1 MEQESISSI
10 ISSSSDAFMSTN
22 GVISAIFN
30 SHMQK
35 YERAEKYL
43 ETAILK
49 KGAASDED
57 IEIAARLYAI
67 PMLRKKYKNIAK
79 TLNKADSLCKKRI
92 QETGEEVTDV
102 DDDWIMYFMDRASN
116 ISEEGIQSI
125 FACILTQECCKRG
138 SIRKVMIDRLALLDK
153 KSARLF
159 ATLCQLTYD
168 VEVDDKRTYSI
179 PLYLRDDTLL
189 DLVRNEAVD
198 FSEEQAIDYQR
209 FLSLDGLGADSL
221 LADIES
227 ELDILHEIG
236 LINLSEDGDEGD
248 IYSAINSIFSFRI
261 GAKKVGRL
269 SLYDKEL
276 MISYIC
282 TGNLTYTKMG
292 LDLYNSLKDV
302 YPPYSELY
310 SLLKVYIQL
319 QKNR

>member
-1 MEQESISSI
+1 M
-10 ISSSSDAFMSTN
+10 F
-22 GVISAIFN
+22 
-30 SHMQK
+30 
-35 YERAEKYL
+35 
-43 ETAILK
+43 
-49 KGAASDED
+49 
-57 IEIAARLYAI
+57 
-67 PMLRKKYKNIAK
+67 
-79 TLNKADSLCKKRI
+79 
-92 QETGEEVTDV
+92 
-102 DDDWIMYFMDRASN
+102 
-116 ISEEGIQSI
+116 
-125 FACILTQECCKRG
+125 
-138 SIRKVMIDRLALLDK
+138 
-153 KSARLF
+153 
-159 ATLCQLTYD
+159 
-168 VEVDDKRTYSI
+168 YSI

-310 SLLKVYIQL
+310 SLLKAYIQL

>member
-1 MEQESISSI
+1 MLIENPAFIGNYTGFKNLKVLASIQ
-10 ISSSSDAFMSTN
+10 N
-22 GVISAIFN
+22 
-30 SHMQK
+30 
-35 YERAEKYL
+35 R
-43 ETAILK
+43 
-49 KGAASDED
+49 
-57 IEIAARLYAI
+57 
-67 PMLRKKYKNIAK
+67 
-79 TLNKADSLCKKRI
+79 
-92 QETGEEVTDV
+92 V
-102 DDDWIMYFMDRASN
+102 DD
-116 ISEEGIQSI
+116 EH
-125 FACILTQECCKRG
+125 
-138 SIRKVMIDRLALLDK
+138 IREVIHQVGLDP
-153 KSARLF
+153 
-159 ATLCQLTYD
+159 
-168 VEVDDKRTYSI
+168 DDKRTYSI

-310 SLLKVYIQL
+310 SLLKAYIQL

>member
-1 MEQESISSI
+1 
-10 ISSSSDAFMSTN
+10 
-22 GVISAIFN
+22 
-30 SHMQK
+30 
-35 YERAEKYL
+35 
-43 ETAILK
+43 
-49 KGAASDED
+49 
-57 IEIAARLYAI
+57 
-67 PMLRKKYKNIAK
+67 
-79 TLNKADSLCKKRI
+79 
-92 QETGEEVTDV
+92 
-102 DDDWIMYFMDRASN
+102 
-116 ISEEGIQSI
+116 
-125 FACILTQECCKRG
+125 
-138 SIRKVMIDRLALLDK
+138 MIDRLALLDK

-179 PLYLRDDTLL
+179 PLYLRDDALL

-198 FSEEQAIDYQR
+198 FSEEQAIDYQH
-209 FLSLDGLGADSL
+209 FLALDGLGADSH

-310 SLLKVYIQL
+310 SLLKAYIQL
-319 QKNR
+319 QRNR